1 MIGCISPIFWGLSVS
16 LVRTLSETL
25 GVGKGLAI
33 NYLIALV
40 FVFLLFGIPNL
51 KAMPLKYYICGL
63 GCAIGTSMTFA
74 FSLGL
79 AKDGTQT
86 MEVGMINYLWPTLTI
101 LFAVL
106 FNGQK
111 AKWWV
116 GIGMLLAIYGIFVV
130 LSGNLLIDFKAMWS
144 HIKSNPISYF
154 LALWAAIFWAAYSNF
169 TRAWAKGQNPTTLI
183 FALDTIFFN
192 AIWLL
197 DLAPSYPW
205 NTKGVLFAVG
215 SALIMGSAYGMWTF
229 GVQKGRIEIMSIMSY
244 FTPVLSCIFASLLIG
259 GSLMNSGL
267 AFLLLCSA
275 RLSVGPL
282 PEKKLVHRIRLT
294 KKDSRPKNF
303 FAA

>member
-215 SALIMGSAYGMWTF
+215 SALIMGSACGPS
-229 GVQKGRIEIMSIMSY
+229 GSRRAVLKLCPSCRISRR
-244 FTPVLSCIFASLLIG
+244 FCPVSLLLFSSALS
-259 GSLMNSGL
+259 SLMNSGL

-282 PEKKLVHRIRLT
+282 LEKKLVHRIRLT

>member
-106 FNGQK
+106 F
-111 AKWWV
+111 
-116 GIGMLLAIYGIFVV
+116 
-130 LSGNLLIDFKAMWS
+130 
-144 HIKSNPISYF
+144 
-154 LALWAAIFWAAYSNF
+154 
-169 TRAWAKGQNPTTLI
+169 
-183 FALDTIFFN
+183 TI
-192 AIWLL
+192 
-197 DLAPSYPW
+197 
-205 NTKGVLFAVG
+205 
-215 SALIMGSAYGMWTF
+215 
-229 GVQKGRIEIMSIMSY
+229 
-244 FTPVLSCIFASLLIG
+244 
-259 GSLMNSGL
+259 
-267 AFLLLCSA
+267 
-275 RLSVGPL
+275 LSVSDKYQKKG
-282 PEKKLVHRIRLT
+282 EKIKLSEIQSRSFYLCISQLQQTQVHRLQ
-294 KKDSRPKNF
+294 K
-303 FAA
+303 

>member
-1 MIGCISPIFWGLSVS
+1 MKISTNQATLIGCISPIFWGLSVS

-40 FVFLLFGIPNL
+40 FVFLLFGVPNL

-130 LSGNLLIDFKAMWS
+130 LSGNLLIDFRAMWS
-144 HIKSNPISYF
+144 HITSNPISYF

-183 FALDTIFFN
+183 FALDAIFFN

-215 SALIMGSAYGMWTF
+215 SALIMGAAYGMWTF
-229 GVQKGRIEIMSIMSY
+229 GVQKGRIEIMSTMRNI
-244 FTPVLSCIFASLLIG
+244 C
-259 GSLMNSGL
+259 SGL
-267 AFLLLCSA
+267 
-275 RLSVGPL
+275 
-282 PEKKLVHRIRLT
+282 
-294 KKDSRPKNF
+294 
-303 FAA
+303 

>member
-1 MIGCISPIFWGLSVS
+1 M
-16 LVRTLSETL
+16 RTLSETL

-130 LSGNLLIDFKAMWS
+130 LSGSFQRS
-144 HIKSNPISYF
+144 SS
-154 LALWAAIFWAAYSNF
+154 
-169 TRAWAKGQNPTTLI
+169 
-183 FALDTIFFN
+183 
-192 AIWLL
+192 
-197 DLAPSYPW
+197 
-205 NTKGVLFAVG
+205 G
-215 SALIMGSAYGMWTF
+215 SRT
-229 GVQKGRIEIMSIMSY
+229 
-244 FTPVLSCIFASLLIG
+244 
-259 GSLMNSGL
+259 GL
-267 AFLLLCSA
+267 
-275 RLSVGPL
+275 RWP
-282 PEKKLVHRIRLT
+282 
-294 KKDSRPKNF
+294 
-303 FAA
+303 

>member
-1 MIGCISPIFWGLSVS
+1 MKISTNQATLIGCISPIFWGLSVS

-40 FVFLLFGIPNL
+40 FVFLLFGVPNL

-116 GIGMLLAIYGIFVV
+116 GNWMLLAIYG
-130 LSGNLLIDFKAMWS
+130 
-144 HIKSNPISYF
+144 
-154 LALWAAIFWAAYSNF
+154 
-169 TRAWAKGQNPTTLI
+169 
-183 FALDTIFFN
+183 
-192 AIWLL
+192 
-197 DLAPSYPW
+197 
-205 NTKGVLFAVG
+205 
-215 SALIMGSAYGMWTF
+215 
-229 GVQKGRIEIMSIMSY
+229 
-244 FTPVLSCIFASLLIG
+244 
-259 GSLMNSGL
+259 
-267 AFLLLCSA
+267 FLLF
-275 RLSVGPL
+275 
-282 PEKKLVHRIRLT
+282 
-294 KKDSRPKNF
+294 SR
-303 FAA
+303 

>member
-1 MIGCISPIFWGLSVS
+1 MKISTNQATLIGCISPIFWGLSVL

-40 FVFLLFGIPNL
+40 FVFLLFGVPNL

-130 LSGNLLIDFKAMWS
+130 LSGNLLIDFRAMWS
-144 HIKSNPISYF
+144 HITSNPISYF

-183 FALDTIFFN
+183 FALDAIFFN

-215 SALIMGSAYGMWTF
+215 SALIMGAAYGMWTF

-244 FTPVLSCIFASLLIG
+244 FTPVLSCIFASFLIG
-259 GSLMNSGL
+259 AKLTHEFWVGVSIVVLGSFICW
-267 AFLLLCSA
+267 AA
-275 RLSVGPL
+275 TR
-282 PEKKLVHRIRLT
+282 EKHR
-294 KKDSRPKNF
+294 SPN
-303 FAA
+303 